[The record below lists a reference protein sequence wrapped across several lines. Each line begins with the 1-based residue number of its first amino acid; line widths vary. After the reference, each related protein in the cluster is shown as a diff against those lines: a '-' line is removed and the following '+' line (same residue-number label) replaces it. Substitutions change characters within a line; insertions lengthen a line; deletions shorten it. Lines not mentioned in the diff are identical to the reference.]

1 MRIAL
6 DYREAASS
14 TRAGKGEYTSQLT
27 RRLIQLSPKGV
38 EFTLLL
44 SKNQTTDISGEN
56 VTVVEIP
63 TEGALWHIATIFW
76 LTFVGKPSVYW
87 ATTSIIIPSLA
98 KWIPSVITL
107 FDFTPWRFPDTH
119 YAHAT
124 RIEKTFMP
132 TAIKNAK
139 ALIAISE
146 FTKKEAENIFPQAR
160 GKITVTHLGVDTHQM
175 HPVSPTPQ
183 QLALLRSKYKLPSK
197 YILYLGTI
205 EPRKNIK
212 WLIDSFEKIKPKFPS
227 LKLVLAGG
235 MGWHSETILTDISND
250 VVVIGYVDDEDKAM
264 IYSQAE
270 VFVFPSFYEGFG
282 IPPLE
287 AMACGTPTIISD
299 RASLPEVGGNI
310 AKQVSLEEYDSLED
324 AIIHYLKLSPTQRL
338 SWQKQ
343 SNLWVRQFTWDQT
356 AQITLDVLSGN
367 E

>member
-6 DYREAASS
+6 DYREAVSAV
-14 TRAGKGEYTSQLT
+14 RAGKGEYTSQLV
-27 RRLIQLSPKGV
+27 RRLIQISPKDIH
-38 EFTLLL
+38 FTLLL
-44 SKNQTTDISGEN
+44 SKNQTTDISGDN
-56 VTVVEIP
+56 VSVVVIP
-63 TEGALWHIATIFW
+63 AEGALWHIVTIFW
-76 LTFVGKPSVYW
+76 LTFIGRPNLYW
-87 ATTSIIIPSLA
+87 ATTSVIIPSLA

-119 YAHAT
+119 YAHAN
-124 RIEKTFMP
+124 RIEKTFMA
-132 TAIKNAK
+132 TAINNAK

-146 FTKKEAENIFPQAR
+146 FTQKETESIFPQAR

-175 HPVSPTPQ
+175 HPISPTPQ
-183 QLALLRSKYKLPSK
+183 QLAMLRTKYKLPPK

-212 WLIDSFEKIKPKFPS
+212 WLINSFEKIKPNFPS

-235 MGWHSETILTDISND
+235 MGWHSETILTDISTD
-250 VVVIGYVDDEDKAM
+250 VVVIGYVEDEDKAM

-270 VFVFPSFYEGFG
+270 VFAFPSVYEGFG

-299 RASLPEVGGNI
+299 RASLPEVGGDI
-310 AKQVSLEEYDSLED
+310 AKQISLED
-324 AIIHYLKLSPTQRL
+324 NNSLADALSQYLKLSPAQRL
-338 SWQKQ
+338 SWQKK